1 MIQLQMFRA
10 LRGIQ
15 DAMTKSRN
23 RTEGCRVVLGS
34 WRNAMALPS
43 FSTIELQL
51 LISLVGALI
60 FVGSFLALLFSA
72 IFGLGLARLLYVG
85 GRWCV
90 GKIHHVHPV
99 GGALPIGPHH
109 SH

>member
-1 MIQLQMFRA
+1 
-10 LRGIQ
+10 
-15 DAMTKSRN
+15 
-23 RTEGCRVVLGS
+23 
-34 WRNAMALPS
+34 MALPS

-85 GRWCV
+85 GGWCL
-90 GKIHHVHPV
+90 GKIHHSQPV
-99 GGALPIGPHH
+99 VRALPIVPHH